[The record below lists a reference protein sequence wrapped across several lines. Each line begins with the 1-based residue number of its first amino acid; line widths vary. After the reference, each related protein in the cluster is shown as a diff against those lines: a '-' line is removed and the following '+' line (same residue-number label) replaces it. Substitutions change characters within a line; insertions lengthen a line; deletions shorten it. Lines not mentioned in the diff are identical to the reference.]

1 MEQRAES
8 VENET
13 TILEEKE
20 QLIMSVFDILL
31 DLIKIFP
38 STGKWLIMATRDHTP
53 VFSVETYIWLP
64 RHRTYRQ

>member
-38 STGKWLIMATRDHTP
+38 STGK
-53 VFSVETYIWLP
+53 
-64 RHRTYRQ
+64 